1 MNERIIRKNNKFT
14 NIDKE
19 MCKNIFL
26 DLKGNKRT
34 RFKDIAAKY
43 GVKYRNAMICYY
55 ARGNFKCY
63 QKLIVTFK

>member
-1 MNERIIRKNNKFT
+1 MKERIIRKNNKST

-34 RFKDIAAKY
+34 KFKDIAAKY
-43 GVKYRNAMICYY
+43 EVKYRDAMLCYY
-55 ARGNFKCY
+55 ARGKFKNY
-63 QKLIVTFK
+63 QKLTVNFD